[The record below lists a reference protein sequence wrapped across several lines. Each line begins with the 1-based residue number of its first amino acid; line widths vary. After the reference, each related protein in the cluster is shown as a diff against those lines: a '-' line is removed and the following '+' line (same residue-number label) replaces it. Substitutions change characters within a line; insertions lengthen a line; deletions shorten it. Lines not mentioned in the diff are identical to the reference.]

1 MRLTKRQL
9 KRIIREEY
17 SRLQKK
23 GLIRETSHMKIDD
36 ITEMIEDFGEAF
48 VDTALA
54 EMWFDDNESY
64 YPGITIKSFAGNM
77 SRIMW
82 PKWRG

>member
-1 MRLTKRQL
+1 
-9 KRIIREEY
+9 
-17 SRLQKK
+17 
-23 GLIRETSHMKIDD
+23 MKIDD

-54 EMWFDDNESY
+54 DMWFDDNESY